1 MGDERIRKPDEE
13 ILPPRGEA
21 PIASEDEAP
30 EDADDELADA
40 GTDESGDEPADASE
54 GDHELDEP
62 VADEPE
68 PSTPDGSGAD
78 PRWDRRRRR
87 LEKLVPDLLKRA
99 IERGIEAGLHSIGNA
114 GRAKPEREGTIPP
127 PPGAPS
133 KEPQKDAA
141 PKDPAHREIASVP
154 KEIAGYVFSQIDDT
168 KNAMVRVVAREV
180 REFLEAADLATELQK
195 ALTMLSFEIRTEIRF
210 IPNDAGGIKPEVKAA
225 IAPKKKKAERRPAGR
240 RPTAMAAED
249 DDGDDPL

>member
-1 MGDERIRKPDEE
+1 MGDDRSRKPVEE
-13 ILPPRGEA
+13 MPPPPRE
-21 PIASEDEAP
+21 
-30 EDADDELADA
+30 
-40 GTDESGDEPADASE
+40 ADASAE
-54 GDHELDEP
+54 DDEVGELDLAEQPDPDADLDDEP
-62 VADEPE
+62 FHEEPLADERAADEHTEAPTQDEGPPE
-68 PSTPDGSGAD
+68 PARDD

-99 IERGIEAGLHSIGNA
+99 IERGIEAGLNSLGNA
-114 GRAKPEREGTIPP
+114 GRAKTEREGTVPP
-127 PPGAPS
+127 PPPASVPPA
-133 KEPQKDAA
+133 KEPG
-141 PKDPAHREIASVP
+141 HREIASVP

-225 IAPKKKKAERRPAGR
+225 ISPKKGEPRRRAGR
-240 RPTAMAAED
+240 RPTALEAED
-249 DDGDDPL
+249 DEET